1 MKIKLNNKDEILP
14 DNISLE
20 KLVSIL
26 GYNDSSSFAI
36 ALNEDVIS
44 KDEWKETK
52 LNEGDNV
59 LIIQATCGG

>member
-1 MKIKLNNKDEILP
+1 MKIKLNNKDKILP

-26 GYNDSSSFAI
+26 GYKDSSSFAI

>member
-1 MKIKLNNKDEILP
+1 MKIKLNNKDKILP

>member
-1 MKIKLNNKDEILP
+1 MKIKLNNKDKILP

-20 KLVSIL
+20 KLVAIL

-44 KDEWKETK
+44 KDEWEETK

>member
-1 MKIKLNNKDEILP
+1 MKIKLNNKDKILP

-44 KDEWKETK
+44 KDEWKVTK

>member
-1 MKIKLNNKDEILP
+1 MKIKLNNKDKILP

-26 GYNDSSSFAI
+26 EYNDSSSFAI

>member
-1 MKIKLNNKDEILP
+1 MKIKLNNKDKILP

-26 GYNDSSSFAI
+26 GFDETSSFAI

>member
-1 MKIKLNNKDEILP
+1 MKIKLNNKDKILP

-44 KDEWKETK
+44 KDEWKKTK